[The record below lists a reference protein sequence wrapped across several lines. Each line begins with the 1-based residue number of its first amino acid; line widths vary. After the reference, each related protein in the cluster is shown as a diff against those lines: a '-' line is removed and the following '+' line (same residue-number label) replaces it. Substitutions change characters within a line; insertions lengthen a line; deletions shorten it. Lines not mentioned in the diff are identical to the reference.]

1 VTARAR
7 IAQVEA
13 AVERL
18 PARAR
23 SIETAWPRGLRRPE
37 AAAYLGISP
46 SKFDDWV
53 HRGLMP
59 APKRQDGIVVWD
71 RVRLDAAFEALPD
84 DGQKGGDS
92 EWKFSL

>member
-1 VTARAR
+1 
-7 IAQVEA
+7 
-13 AVERL
+13 
-18 PARAR
+18 
-23 SIETAWPRGLRRPE
+23 
-37 AAAYLGISP
+37 
-46 SKFDDWV
+46 
-53 HRGLMP
+53 MP